1 MSRKR
6 TMTKSDWNRRKKEI
20 LTGQVLENAEKIVFE
35 DGFIVNIYDT
45 AGRIRWRY
53 ERYWNRIGRFAK
65 GDFRYSKR
73 FTYDE
78 KGNLIYMTEKQTPPC
93 STPSMTITDFQYDE
107 TNGLVC
113 VKRKHSERGMKSFYD
128 GEQLEMEPLSEI
140 EAMDLPSKLYAFW
153 EKDVSSVRKVTF
165 RNVVSGKEKSLF
177 GYSVFDKENGEKIR
191 YYLRDGSYSCMIC
204 RENPQKPWVLRGP
217 AEGKYPWIVFH
228 IERDEDDKEDLSAQV
243 TVYTDI
249 LSTEMFLEILDYFRS
264 MCSGDIFI
272 YFDGWYA
279 TPGEIC
285 RKNEQEAE
293 KRNIRYFLGC

>member
-1 MSRKR
+1 MGRKR

-20 LTGQVLENAEKIVFE
+20 LTGKVQENAEKIVFE

-78 KGNLIYMTEKQTPPC
+78 KGNLIHMTEKQTPPC

-140 EAMDLPSKLYAFW
+140 EAMDLPSELH
-153 EKDVSSVRKVTF
+153 E
-165 RNVVSGKEKSLF
+165 F
-177 GYSVFDKENGEKIR
+177 G
-191 YYLRDGSYSCMIC
+191 
-204 RENPQKPWVLRGP
+204 
-217 AEGKYPWIVFH
+217 
-228 IERDEDDKEDLSAQV
+228 ERDKASV
-243 TVYTDI
+243 GKIT
-249 LSTEMFLEILDYFRS
+249 
-264 MCSGDIFI
+264 
-272 YFDGWYA
+272 
-279 TPGEIC
+279 
-285 RKNEQEAE
+285 
-293 KRNIRYFLGC
+293 

>member
-20 LTGQVLENAEKIVFE
+20 LTGKVLENAEKKVFE

-45 AGRIRWRY
+45 AGRILWRY

-78 KGNLIYMTEKQTPPC
+78 KGNLIRMTEKQTPPC
-93 STPSMTITDFQYDE
+93 TTPSMTITDFAYDE

-140 EAMDLPSKLYAFW
+140 EAMDLPFELHRFW
-153 EKDVSSVRKVTF
+153 ERDKASV
-165 RNVVSGKEKSLF
+165 GKITWGKGESLF

-191 YYLRDGSYSCMIC
+191 YYLQDGSYSCMVC

-217 AEGKYPWIVFH
+217 AEEKYAWMVYS
-228 IERDEDDKEDLSAQV
+228 IERDEETPEDLSAQV

-249 LSTEMFLEILDYFRS
+249 LSTEMFLEILDYFRP
-264 MCSGDIFI
+264 MCSKDIFI

>member
-20 LTGQVLENAEKIVFE
+20 LTGQVLENAEKKVFE

-45 AGRIRWRY
+45 AGRICWRY

-78 KGNLIYMTEKQTPPC
+78 KGNLIHMTEKQTPPC

-140 EAMDLPSKLYAFW
+140 EAMDLPSELHQFW
-153 EKDVSSVRKVTF
+153 ERDKASV
-165 RNVVSGKEKSLF
+165 GKITWDKGESLF

-191 YYLRDGSYSCMIC
+191 YYLQDGSYFCMIC

-217 AEGKYPWIVFH
+217 AEGKYVWMVYG
-228 IERDEDDKEDLSAQV
+228 IERREENEEDLSARV

-264 MCSGDIFI
+264 MCSGDIVL
-272 YFDGWYA
+272 YLNGWLA
-279 TPGEIC
+279 MSAEIS
-285 RKNEQEAE
+285 RRNEQEAK
-293 KRNIRYFLGC
+293 KRNINFFFVY